1 MSVTA
6 PSLETDTPARLR
18 AAIGRLSRRL
28 RPTDAARAAR
38 LTPTRLAVL
47 QTVNRHGPVRLA
59 DLAELEAINP
69 TMLSRV
75 TADLVD
81 AGLLQR
87 LSDEGD
93 RRAVW
98 VKATADG
105 RRLGERIRRERTD
118 AVKVALG
125 ALSQEDLQAIER
137 ALPALEALADK
148 LKDEPS

>member
-1 MSVTA
+1 
-6 PSLETDTPARLR
+6 
-18 AAIGRLSRRL
+18 
-28 RPTDAARAAR
+28 
-38 LTPTRLAVL
+38 VL

-59 DLAELEAINP
+59 ELAELEAINP

-87 LSDEGD
+87 RSDEGD
-93 RRAVW
+93 RRAAW
-98 VKATADG
+98 VRATADG

-125 ALSQEDLQAIER
+125 ALSQEDLQVIER
-137 ALPALEALADK
+137 ALGALEALADK